1 MKNQINIYVKNSKSN
16 VSKYSQTLS
25 VMACFFLVYK
35 FEKKVD
41 VDVSKYEDEL
51 MKKKVISDIG
61 QP

>member
-25 VMACFFLVYK
+25 VMACFFQVYK

-51 MKKKVISDIG
+51 MKKK
-61 QP
+61 